1 MKLYEYEGA
10 ALFAQH
16 GIAIPEYQRITDPA
30 EAITI
35 TPPLVIKAQVQTS
48 DRKRAGGILFAETAA
63 QASAAVADLLEKRI
77 KGERVRSVIV
87 AKKVAAVAEYYA
99 SFSYDT
105 QSRSPVLAITP
116 QGGTGTATASVF
128 PIDMTVGLQPFMVRE
143 MVVRAGFP
151 SADVLRMTTLILQ
164 LWGVFMKEPA
174 TLVEINP
181 ILKTESGELLAADA
195 KVMLSKRR
203 QVEPMGGDIAI
214 MASGGGASLVNIDAL
229 LAAGGRPANY
239 TEYSGNPKAEHVTEL
254 TKQVLAQRGLKGC
267 WVVGG
272 TANFTDI
279 YETLRGFLE
288 GLKQLP
294 ALPDYPIVI
303 RRGGPR
309 QAEAAALV
317 AQFAKEH
324 GLTIR
329 MYGSETPMTK
339 TAKVMVALA
348 YAPVSKPKKQ
358 VKAKAKVKVKP
369 KKQTKKTVS
378 AKKPVKSKRR

>member
-10 ALFAQH
+10 ALFAQY

-30 EAITI
+30 EPITI
-35 TPPLVIKAQVQTS
+35 APPLVIKAQVQTS
-48 DRKRAGGILFAETAA
+48 DRKRAGGILFAETTAEAA
-63 QASAAVADLLEKRI
+63 AAVAALLDKRI

-143 MVVRAGFP
+143 MVARAGFP
-151 SADVLRMTTLILQ
+151 SADILRMTTLVLQ
-164 LWGVFMKEPA
+164 LWSVFMKEPA

-181 ILKTESGELLAADA
+181 ILKTETGELLAADA

-294 ALPDYPIVI
+294 AMPTYPIVI

-309 QAEAAALV
+309 QAEAATLV

-339 TAKVMVALA
+339 TAKVMVTLA
-348 YAPVSKPKKQ
+348 YAPASKPKNQAKKKAKQQPKKQ
-358 VKAKAKVKVKP
+358 VKKLAP
-369 KKQTKKTVS
+369 